1 VIARAFEPF
10 FTTKPEGQGT
20 GLGLSMAYGF
30 VKQSDGHIQIYSEPG
45 SGTTIKVYL
54 PRSSQPEVELA
65 DRRALAMV
73 GGSET
78 ILVVE
83 DDLAVQTT
91 VVDILSGLGYR
102 VLRANDGQ
110 SALTII
116 QSGVPVDLIF
126 TDVVMPG
133 PVRSIEMTRQ
143 ARQLCPEIQVL
154 YTSGYTQNA
163 IVHGGRLDPG
173 VELISKPYR
182 REELARKLRSMLG
195 GAPGPAAPA
204 APPAPTAAPAPAPAA
219 AVLPAAAG
227 GLSILVVEDDPDAR
241 SILLELLNMLGHR
254 TAEAGSAEDAL
265 RICQAQPFDVLLTDY
280 KLPGMTGL
288 ELARQVVGINKAT
301 RIVFSSGHGPELMR
315 DAGFPCKILTKPF
328 SVEALQD
335 VLA

>member
-1 VIARAFEPF
+1 
-10 FTTKPEGQGT
+10 
-20 GLGLSMAYGF
+20 MAYGF

-45 SGTTIKVYL
+45 NGTTIKVYL
-54 PRSSQPEVELA
+54 PRSSQAEVELA
-65 DRRALAMV
+65 DRRSTAMV

-91 VVDILSGLGYR
+91 VVDILKGLGYR

-116 QSGVPVDLIF
+116 QSGVPIDLIF

-143 ARQLCPEIQVL
+143 ARALCPDIQVL

-182 REELARKLRSMLG
+182 REELARKLRTMLG
-195 GAPGPAAPA
+195 AKGQAPA
-204 APPAPTAAPAPAPAA
+204 AGAVAEPAPAA
-219 AVLPAAAG
+219 APVAAPAVPAAAQEG
-227 GLSILVVEDDPDAR
+227 PSGLSILVVEDDQDAR
-241 SILLELLNMLGHR
+241 AILLELLGMLGHTTNEAG
-254 TAEAGSAEDAL
+254 TAEEAL
-265 RICQAQPFDVLLTDY
+265 RLCADRTFDVLLTDF
-280 KLPGMTGL
+280 KLPGMTGM
-288 ELARQVVGINKAT
+288 ELARQVHQAGKAA
-301 RIVFSSGHGPELMR
+301 RIVFSSGHGPEVIGS
-315 DAGFPCKILTKPF
+315 AGFPCRALSKPF
-328 SVEALQD
+328 SVAALQD